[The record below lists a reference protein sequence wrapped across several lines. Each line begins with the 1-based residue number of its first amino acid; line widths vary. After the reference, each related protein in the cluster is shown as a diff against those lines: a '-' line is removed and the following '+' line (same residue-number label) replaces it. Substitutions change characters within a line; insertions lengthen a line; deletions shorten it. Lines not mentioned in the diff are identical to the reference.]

1 MNKFFIFITLFLSL
15 SLVFAFAGDGKLID
29 RERPIVQEIGMA
41 KSPGQFDPIEYQKSM
56 RDKFDWL
63 KGEAADLS
71 SRSIVTI
78 NISKEE
84 LRGIDDYECET
95 CGKLGAKN
103 TKLRV
108 GVTRTLDIPV
118 NLTSHGEM
126 IKTVD
131 GGFVWTMVF
140 QSKGATALRI
150 HLIDFSLPGDA
161 QLYVYNE
168 DGEAFGPFID
178 RGPNMNGD
186 FWTNASSGPI
196 AYLQLHAGPG
206 VQPDTISFNVTE
218 VGHIG
223 PKFLIP
229 FLRNPNR
236 NYEDLSVAMTHCSYN
251 EDCVEDG
258 ACYDTS
264 DFPGYDDVKYGVAH
278 ILFYSAPYWYMCSG
292 GLLNN
297 TAQDYTPYFL
307 TANHCISTRSEASS
321 LETYF
326 QYFNPYCHANC
337 VSRGTADTVGA
348 RLLRHGTRADYS
360 FLRLNQSPPAG
371 SVFLG
376 WSTTA
381 VAYSNGTD
389 LYRLSHPS
397 GAPQGYSEHDV
408 DTSAP
413 TCSSWPRGSWIYS
426 RDTTGATEGG
436 SSGSPVCIST
446 GQVVGQLSGACGYNP
461 SDPCDSIN
469 NATVDG
475 AFATYYRRIRRWL
488 NP

>member
-1 MNKFFIFITLFLSL
+1 MKKFFIFITLVLSL
-15 SLVFAFAGDGKLID
+15 SLVFAFAGDGRRID
-29 RERPIVQEIGMA
+29 RERPVVSEIGMA
-41 KSPGQFDPIEYQKSM
+41 KAPGQFDPAAYQKDM
-56 RDKFDWL
+56 QDKFDWL

-71 SRSIVTI
+71 SRSI
-78 NISKEE
+78 ISIEVSQE
-84 LRGIDDYECET
+84 QLDGIANYECES
-95 CGKLGAKN
+95 CGKLGAQKS
-103 TKLRV
+103 KLRV
-108 GVTRTLDIPV
+108 GVSKPLAVPV
-118 NLTSHGEM
+118 SLFSHGEM
-126 IKTVD
+126 IDTVD
-131 GGFVWTMVF
+131 GGFVWTMAF
-140 QSKGATALRI
+140 ESKGATALRI
-150 HLIDFSLPGDA
+150 HITDFSVPGDA

-168 DGEAFGPFID
+168 DGEAFGPFIE

-186 FWTNASSGPI
+186 FWTNATSGPI

-206 VQPDTISFNVTE
+206 VRPDAVSFSVTE

-229 FLRNPNR
+229 FFRNPKR
-236 NYEDLSVAMTHCSYN
+236 DYEGLSAAMTHCSYN
-251 EDCVEDG
+251 EDCVEDA
-258 ACYDTS
+258 ACYGTG
-264 DFPGYDDVKYGVAH
+264 DFPGYNAVKYGVAH

-297 TAQDYTPYFL
+297 TAQDFTPYFL
-307 TANHCISTRSEASS
+307 TANHCISTSSEASS

-337 VSRGTADTVGA
+337 VSRGTVDTVGA
-348 RLLRHGTRADYS
+348 TLLRHGSRGDYS

-381 VAYSNGTD
+381 VAYSSGTH

-408 DTSAP
+408 DTSKP
-413 TCSSWPRGSWIYS
+413 TCGSWPRGSWIYS
-426 RDTTGATEGG
+426 RDILGATEGG

-461 SDPCDSIN
+461 SDPCAASL

-475 AFATYYRRIRRWL
+475 AFAGYYRSIRRWL